1 MLSAILLTTSFLV
14 VALQAVAIIC
24 GLLHKSEL
32 IDPLR
37 EDRPRTLSR
46 TRSRRAS
53 VRG

>member
-14 VALQAVAIIC
+14 VALQAVAIIR

-37 EDRPRTLSR
+37 EDRPRPR
-46 TRSRRAS
+46 NRRAT